1 MALIPVNARIA
12 APAADDIAVREER
25 FDDFV
30 ARENLLDASLGVH
43 RRRKS
48 SERLREGRLPA
59 RGLALSAQDGAR
71 LVGTVRLWHVDA
83 GGQPALLLGPLAVAA
98 SHRSRGVG
106 GRLMREAIARA
117 RALGHGAIL
126 LVGDAPYYAR
136 FGFQLAPAAL
146 AMPGPFERER
156 FLALELR
163 PGALDGARGVL
174 APTGERIA
182 RRNGEAIKRAA

>member
-1 MALIPVNARIA
+1 MAFFPLDARTATTAVDAIQ
-12 APAADDIAVREER
+12 VREER
-25 FDDFV
+25 FGDFV
-30 ARENLLDASLGVH
+30 ARENLLDAALGSN

-59 RGLALSAQDGAR
+59 RGLALSATEGGK

-83 GGQPALLLGPLAVAA
+83 GGRPALLLGPLAVAA

-117 RALGHGAIL
+117 RTLGHQAIL

-136 FGFQLAPAAL
+136 FGFRPAPAAL
-146 AMPGPFERER
+146 AMPGPFERDR
-156 FLALELR
+156 FLALELA
-163 PGALDGARGVL
+163 PEALTGAAGVL
-174 APTGERIA
+174 AATGATIER
-182 RRNGEAIKRAA
+182 RDRTRRAA